1 LQSNFFLTA
10 DGNIGP
16 GLWILSMTVIAI
28 FAYRRGWQE
37 TPYWL
42 RQYIWCAA
50 VLEALVWLPL
60 ITLRFI
66 TKTTDFSSY
75 GRSFEFFGFIYL
87 LVIFLGTILVWL
99 GVAIGA
105 VLMVGMLVGMFVPT
119 KT

>member
-1 LQSNFFLTA
+1 MQSNFSLTA

-16 GLWILSMTVIAI
+16 GLWILSMAVIAV
-28 FAYRRGWQE
+28 FAFRRGWQK

-42 RQYIWCAA
+42 RRYIWCAA
-50 VLEALVWLPL
+50 VLAAIVWLPL

-66 TKTTDFSSY
+66 TKTTDLPYS
-75 GRSFEFFGFIYL
+75 RTFEFFGFIYL
-87 LVIFLGTILVWL
+87 VVIFLDTILVRL

-105 VLMVGMLVGMFVPT
+105 VLLVGMLVGMFIRA

>member
-1 LQSNFFLTA
+1 MQSNFFLTA
-10 DGNIGP
+10 DGNIGLD
-16 GLWILSMTVIAI
+16 LWILSMAVIAV
-28 FAYRRGWQE
+28 FAYRRGWQK

-42 RQYIWCAA
+42 RQYIWCAT

-66 TKTTDFSSY
+66 THTTDLPDS
-75 GRSFEFFGFIYL
+75 RTFEFFGFIWL
-87 LVIFLGTILVWL
+87 IVVFLDTILVWL

-105 VLMVGMLVGMFVPT
+105 VLLVGMLFGMFVPA

>member
-1 LQSNFFLTA
+1 MA
-10 DGNIGP
+10 
-16 GLWILSMTVIAI
+16 VIAV
-28 FAYRRGWQE
+28 FVYRRGWQE

-60 ITLRFI
+60 IALRFI
-66 TKTTDFSSY
+66 TDFSPY
-75 GRSFEFFGFIYL
+75 GRTFDFFGLIYL
-87 LVIFLGTILVWL
+87 VVIFLDTILVWL